1 MYIRMAVHRPRPDK
15 ADLFL
20 DSMRRF
26 KAAQTGLP
34 PDGGPSGPGL
44 VNVFA
49 LADEKKERLVGI
61 AIWESKEHF
70 ERSVDI
76 ARETIKDDPHD
87 EWEDNP
93 PELFE
98 LEEA

>member
-1 MYIRMAVHRPRPDK
+1 MAIHRPKPDK

-34 PDGGPSGPGL
+34 GL

-49 LADEKKERLVGI
+49 LADKKKERLVGI

-70 ERSVDI
+70 ELSIDM
-76 ARETIKDDPHD
+76 AREAVKNDPHD

-93 PELFE
+93 PEVFE

>member
-1 MYIRMAVHRPRPDK
+1 MYIRMAIHRPRPDK
-15 ADLFL
+15 ADLSL

-26 KAAQTGLP
+26 KAAQTGLT
-34 PDGGPSGPGL
+34 GL

-49 LADEKKERLVGI
+49 LADEKKVRLVGI

-70 ERSVDI
+70 ERSIDM
-76 ARETIKDDPHD
+76 AREAIKDDPHD

-93 PELFE
+93 PEMFE

>member
-1 MYIRMAVHRPRPDK
+1 MYIRMAIHRPRPDK

-20 DSMRRF
+20 ASMRRF
-26 KAAQTGLP
+26 KAAHTGL
-34 PDGGPSGPGL
+34 PGL

-70 ERSVDI
+70 ERSIVV
-76 ARETIKDDPHD
+76 AREAIKDDPHD

-93 PELFE
+93 PEMFE

>member
-1 MYIRMAVHRPRPDK
+1 MYIRMGIHRPKPGK
-15 ADLFL
+15 ADLLL

-34 PDGGPSGPGL
+34 GL
-44 VNVFA
+44 INVFA

-61 AIWESKEHF
+61 AIWESKKQF
-70 ERSVDI
+70 ERSIDR
-76 ARETIKDDPHD
+76 AREAIKDDPFE
-87 EWEDNP
+87 EWEDEP
-93 PELFE
+93 PEMFE

>member
-1 MYIRMAVHRPRPDK
+1 MYIRMAIHRPRPDK

-34 PDGGPSGPGL
+34 GL

-49 LADEKKERLVGI
+49 LADDKKERLVGI

-70 ERSVDI
+70 ERSIDI
-76 ARETIKDDPHD
+76 AREAIKDDRHE

-93 PELFE
+93 PEIFE

>member
-1 MYIRMAVHRPRPDK
+1 MYIRMGIHRPKPGK
-15 ADLFL
+15 ADPLL

-34 PDGGPSGPGL
+34 GFVIGY
-44 VNVFA
+44 A

-61 AIWESKEHF
+61 AIWESKEQF
-70 ERSVDI
+70 DRSIDR
-76 ARETIKDDPHD
+76 AREAIKDDPFE
-87 EWEDNP
+87 EWEDDP
-93 PELFE
+93 PEMFE

>member
-1 MYIRMAVHRPRPDK
+1 MYIRMAIHRPKPDK

-34 PDGGPSGPGL
+34 GL
-44 VNVFA
+44 VNIFA

-70 ERSVDI
+70 ERSIDM
-76 ARETIKDDPHD
+76 AREAIKDDPHD

-93 PELFE
+93 PEMFE

>member
-1 MYIRMAVHRPRPDK
+1 MYIRMAIQRPKPDK

-34 PDGGPSGPGL
+34 AL

-49 LADEKKERLVGI
+49 PADEKKERLVGI
-61 AIWESKEHF
+61 AIWESEEHF
-70 ERSVDI
+70 ERSIDM
-76 ARETIKDDPHD
+76 AREAIKDDPHD

-93 PELFE
+93 PEMFE

>member
-1 MYIRMAVHRPRPDK
+1 MYIRMAIHRPKPDK
-15 ADLFL
+15 ADLLL

-26 KAAQTGLP
+26 KAAQTDL
-34 PDGGPSGPGL
+34 PGL

-61 AIWESKEHF
+61 AIWETKEHF
-70 ERSVDI
+70 DRSIDK
-76 ARETIKDDPHD
+76 AREAIKDDPHE

-93 PELFE
+93 PEMFE
-98 LEEA
+98 LKEA

>member
-1 MYIRMAVHRPRPDK
+1 MAIHRPRPDK

-34 PDGGPSGPGL
+34 GL

-49 LADEKKERLVGI
+49 LADKKKKERLVGI

-70 ERSVDI
+70 ERSIDM
-76 ARETIKDDPHD
+76 AREAIKDDPHD

-93 PELFE
+93 PEMFE

>member
-1 MYIRMAVHRPRPDK
+1 MYIRMAIHRPRPDK

-20 DSMRRF
+20 DSIRRF

-34 PDGGPSGPGL
+34 DL
-44 VNVFA
+44 VNAFA

-70 ERSVDI
+70 ERGIDM
-76 ARETIKDDPHD
+76 AREAIKNDPHD

-93 PELFE
+93 PEMFE